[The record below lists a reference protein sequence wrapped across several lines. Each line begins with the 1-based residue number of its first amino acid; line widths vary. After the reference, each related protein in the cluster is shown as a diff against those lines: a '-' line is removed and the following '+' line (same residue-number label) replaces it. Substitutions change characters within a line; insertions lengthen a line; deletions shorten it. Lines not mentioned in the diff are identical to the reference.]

1 MRPAISKVA
10 LILFDVQMLRVINSD
25 LASVETFLLQKT
37 SQTNACAL
45 QCQKS
50 GMTERQEDEKTLNN
64 HERTRNDLAR

>member
-10 LILFDVQMLRVINSD
+10 LILFDIQMLCVINSY
-25 LASVETFLLQKT
+25 LVSVETCLLQKT

-50 GMTERQEDEKTLNN
+50 GMTERQEDEQTFNN
-64 HERTRNDLAR
+64 NEKTRNLLAR

>member
-1 MRPAISKVA
+1 MQPAISKVA

-25 LASVETFLLQKT
+25 LVYVETCLLWKT

-50 GMTERQEDEKTLNN
+50 GKMERQEDEKILNN
-64 HERTRNDLAR
+64 TEKT